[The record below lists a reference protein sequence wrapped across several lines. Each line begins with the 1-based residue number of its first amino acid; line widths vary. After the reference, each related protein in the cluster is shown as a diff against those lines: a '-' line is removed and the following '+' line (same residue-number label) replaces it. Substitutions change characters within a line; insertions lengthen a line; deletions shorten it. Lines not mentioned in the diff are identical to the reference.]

1 MEKQEE
7 PIPMPKGNHPFLQ
20 MTKIQLHAAT
30 PPRRDRMAI
39 SLDPED
45 ATTVME
51 ALKHYRFKLQM
62 KKEQEDLFDW
72 EIHNIQRTTDSIDRI
87 MYYIKCSNI
96 KL

>member
-1 MEKQEE
+1 MAKEE
-7 PIPMPKGNHPFLQ
+7 PIPMPKGEHPFMG

-45 ATTVME
+45 TETVME

-62 KKEQEDLFDW
+62 KKETENLLDCELRRLQKTVE
-72 EIHNIQRTTDSIDRI
+72 SIDRI